1 MIRQLESCESC
12 GDDTAAGTPLHTDR
26 RAVTDAKGQ
35 RTFLCGPCVE
45 RVVAARRAE
54 PLSDE
59 DRRKL
64 ESGAAV
70 FGSFAPGGH

>member
-1 MIRQLESCESC
+1 MIRQLEPCESC
-12 GDDTAAGTPLHTDR
+12 GEDTAAGTPLYSDR
-26 RAVTDAKGQ
+26 REVTDAKGQ
-35 RTFLCGPCVE
+35 RTFLCAPCVE
-45 RVVAARRAE
+45 RVVDARRRE

-70 FGSFAPGGH
+70 FGAFAPGGH

>member
-1 MIRQLESCESC
+1 MIRQLEFCESC
-12 GDDTAAGTPLHTDR
+12 GDDTAAGTPLYPGR
-26 RAVTDAKGQ
+26 REATDANGR
-35 RTFLCGPCVE
+35 RTFLCGLCVE
-45 RVVAARRAE
+45 RVVAARRRE

-70 FGSFAPGGH
+70 FGAFAPGGH